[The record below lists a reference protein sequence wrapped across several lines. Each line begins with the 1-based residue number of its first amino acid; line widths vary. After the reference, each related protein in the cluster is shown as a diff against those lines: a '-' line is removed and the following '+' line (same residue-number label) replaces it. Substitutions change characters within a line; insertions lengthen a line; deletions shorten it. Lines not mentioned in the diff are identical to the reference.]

1 MRWAVELVPMAAQEL
16 ADLPPGLRGRM
27 LRLIALVEDY
37 GLAALSAPHGR
48 QIEGKLW
55 EMRVIAAEGIARGF
69 YVTRQGRRLIVLH
82 VFVKKSQATP
92 PRLIELARQRMK
104 DID

>member
-1 MRWAVELVPMAAQEL
+1 MAAQEL
-16 ADLPPGLRGRM
+16 TNLPPGLRGRM
-27 LRLIALVEDY
+27 LRLIALVEEY
-37 GLAALSAPHGR
+37 GIAALSAPNGR
-48 QIEGKLW
+48 QIDGKLW

-69 YVTRQGRRLIVLH
+69 YVTLQGRRLIILH

-92 PRLIELARQRMK
+92 PRMIELARRRMK

>member
-1 MRWAVELVPMAAQEL
+1 MAAQEL

-27 LRLIALVEDY
+27 LRLIALVEEY
-37 GLAALSAPHGR
+37 EIAALSAPHGR
-48 QIEGKLW
+48 QIDGKLWEMW

-69 YVTRQGRRLIVLH
+69 YVTLQGRRLIILH

-92 PRLIELARQRMK
+92 PRLIELARRRMK